1 MVGKK
6 GRQGTAT
13 SVPNATRATA
23 AYCRARMLHDDR
35 VQVSGKR
42 AIAKLEAHVG
52 DAQQRG
58 DARPPSVRILKPRG
72 RCRKV
77 LLLICGNA
85 APQLLGAGFG
95 IWADIRIVEHCSEFE
110 GNPLC
115 ALEELCHPRSRFRVG
130 LTQLALFVVHARH
143 RGICPDKLVAV
154 HHRVG
159 LWPAAAAGDC
169 G

>member
-95 IWADIRIVEHCSEFE
+95 IWADLRIVEHCSEFE
-110 GNPLC
+110 GDPLC
-115 ALEELCHPRSRFRVG
+115 ALEKLSHLRSRFRVG
-130 LTQLALFVVHARH
+130 LTQLPLFVVHAKH
-143 RGICPDKLVAV
+143 RGICPDKLVAF

-159 LWPAAAAGDC
+159 LWPAAAAGGC